1 MQFTQAAVPPT
12 DSTVPLLG
20 VDVFFVAIAKQIPQ
34 LEADPYS
41 PGSISPGT
49 AQKLS
54 ESLPKT
60 QK

>member
-34 LEADPYS
+34 LETDPYS

-54 ESLPKT
+54 ESLC
-60 QK
+60 